1 MKKRKKGSSMVVVI
15 VIMAA
20 LFTVGTA
27 ILTMAA
33 SDYKSRVNESRRLQN
48 LYKSDSGL
56 DLVYNIILKN
66 SQAAITYSIAE
77 IEEEY
82 KDVEYTESL
91 YDEIN
96 EKFKAEFLNYL
107 GKVKDTSD
115 LAKGIE
121 EGKYLLE
128 DGLGTKT
135 LWQENL
141 YDSCGAE
148 IKIKDYIYD
157 NASKKIC
164 IKVESTFE
172 NTGNNGELKNTKTIS
187 NSFNVEAPAYKEN
200 KVLDVNKKQI
210 NIYPVYDGKVITA
223 DGDMEVKGETDVVGD
238 IWVKGNE
245 KYSAAP
251 IYTFE
256 KYNGGILI
264 DSGKLKITSG
274 DIFTAATLS
283 VRNKAEVAAENI
295 FSLNTYVGP
304 SITKEDTGEN
314 KLTVANDLITD
325 NDLSLN
331 SNGSTVDLKNY
342 YGINEY
348 TFTNAVNPAKAA
360 KESSSIIINNENSN
374 LNISNDAYIMG
385 VAYIDTIDE
394 KYQTGESLAVKG
406 NYLAYTEIVP
416 GYEDKIT
423 LKYYNPLQLVETIE
437 NSSSVQAKAEY
448 FKSYYDSSEE
458 KTVKTGGV
466 KIGHVYSVGAAID
479 SDGEVLSGNLAGDT
493 ELIRELRSRYA
504 IEVLSMGYLSGVDST
519 AVYNAGDVIKTV
531 ENQIKFNKII
541 NNYENEIDQRYG
553 KVILIKNGSEY
564 EVSGNT
570 TALIVTNGK
579 VVIKDGT
586 DFTGNIITTKDVEIQ
601 GQATIK
607 YDAEV
612 TEKIVASNYEVL
624 APIFEGVEYSSNR
637 VVDISKNT
645 TESQLSEYD
654 MSFIKSG
661 YWKIVR

>member
-1 MKKRKKGSSMVVVI
+1 MVVVI

-20 LFTVGTA
+20 LFTVGTT
-27 ILTMAA
+27 ILTMAT
-33 SDYKSRVNESRRLQN
+33 SDYKSRVNESKRLQN

-66 SQAAITYSIAE
+66 SQAAITHSIAK

-82 KDVEYTESL
+82 KNVDYTESL

-96 EKFKAEFLNYL
+96 EKFADEFLMYL

-121 EGKYLLE
+121 EGKYLIE
-128 DGLGTKT
+128 DGSGVKT
-135 LWQENL
+135 WQENI
-141 YDSCGAE
+141 YQSCGAE
-148 IKIKDYIYD
+148 IKIKEYIYD
-157 NASKKIC
+157 SSSKKIT

-172 NTGNNGELKNTKTIS
+172 NPGNNGELKNTKTIAT
-187 NSFNVEAPAYKEN
+187 SFNVEAPAYKEN
-200 KVLDVNKKQI
+200 KVLDVNKKEI

-223 DGDMEVKGETDVVGD
+223 DGDMKVQGQADIIGD
-238 IWVKGNE
+238 IWIKGSE
-245 KYSAAP
+245 QYSTSP

-256 KYNGGILI
+256 KYNGGILV
-264 DSGKLKITSG
+264 DGGTLKVSSGN
-274 DIFTAATLS
+274 IFTAATLAI
-283 VRNKAEVAAENI
+283 RNKAEVEAENI

-304 SITKEDTGEN
+304 SITKEDSGEN

-331 SNGSTVDLKNY
+331 SNGSIVNLKNY

-348 TFTNAVNPAKAA
+348 TFTNAVDPAKAA
-360 KESSSIIINNENSN
+360 KESSSIIINNENST

-406 NYLAYTEIVP
+406 NYLAYSEIVP

-437 NSSSVQAKAEY
+437 NSSSVQSKAKY
-448 FKSYYDSSEE
+448 FKEYYDSDE
-458 KTVKTGGV
+458 KNVAKTGGV
-466 KIGHVYSVGAAID
+466 SIANINSVGAVIN
-479 SDGEVLSGNLAGDT
+479 SDGTVSSGNLIGDT
-493 ELIRELRSRYA
+493 QLIKDLRNSYA
-504 IEVLSMGYLSGVDST
+504 INVLSMGYLKEADSKD
-519 AVYNAGDVIKTV
+519 VYDAGEVIKTV
-531 ENQIKFNKII
+531 KKQIDFNNIED
-541 NNYENEIDQRYG
+541 NYQDKLDERYG
-553 KVILIKNGSEY
+553 KVILIKDGSEY
-564 EVSGNT
+564 KVTGET
-570 TALIVTNGK
+570 TALIITNGK
-579 VVIKDGT
+579 VVIEDGAK
-586 DFTGNIITTKDVEIQ
+586 FTGNIITTQNIEIK
-601 GQATIK
+601 GQATAK

-612 TEKIVASNYEVL
+612 TEKIIASNYQILE
-624 APIFEGVEYSSNR
+624 PIFKDADPICKR

>member
-1 MKKRKKGSSMVVVI
+1 MVVVI

-20 LFTVGTA
+20 LFTVGTT
-27 ILTMAA
+27 ILTMAT
-33 SDYKSRVNESRRLQN
+33 SDYKSRVNESKRLQN

-66 SQAAITYSIAE
+66 SQAAITHSIAK

-82 KDVEYTESL
+82 KNVDYTESL

-96 EKFKAEFLNYL
+96 EKFADEFLMYL

-121 EGKYLLE
+121 EGKYLIE
-128 DGLGTKT
+128 DGSGVKT
-135 LWQENL
+135 WQENI
-141 YDSCGAE
+141 YQSCGAE
-148 IKIKDYIYD
+148 IKIKEYIYD
-157 NASKKIC
+157 SSSKKIT

-172 NTGNNGELKNTKTIS
+172 NPGNNGELKNTKTIAT
-187 NSFNVEAPAYKEN
+187 SFNVEAPAYKEN
-200 KVLDVNKKQI
+200 KVLDVNKKEI

-223 DGDMEVKGETDVVGD
+223 DGDMKVQGQADIIGD
-238 IWVKGNE
+238 IWIKGSE
-245 KYSAAP
+245 QYSTSP

-256 KYNGGILI
+256 KYNGGILV
-264 DSGKLKITSG
+264 DGGTLKVSSG

-283 VRNKAEVAAENI
+283 IRNKAEVEAENI

-304 SITKEDTGEN
+304 SITKEDSGEN

-331 SNGSTVDLKNY
+331 SNGSIVNLKNY

-348 TFTNAVNPAKAA
+348 TFTNAVDPAKAA
-360 KESSSIIINNENSN
+360 KESSSIIINNENST

-406 NYLAYTEIVP
+406 NYLAYSEIVP

-437 NSSSVQAKAEY
+437 NSSSVQSKAKY
-448 FKSYYDSSEE
+448 FKEYYDSDE
-458 KTVKTGGV
+458 KNVAKTGGV
-466 KIGHVYSVGAAID
+466 SIANINSVGAVIN
-479 SDGEVLSGNLAGDT
+479 SDGTVSSGNLIGDT
-493 ELIRELRSRYA
+493 QLIKDLRNSYA
-504 IEVLSMGYLSGVDST
+504 INVLSMGYLKEADSKD
-519 AVYNAGDVIKTV
+519 VYDAGEVIKTV
-531 ENQIKFNKII
+531 KKQIDFNNIED
-541 NNYENEIDQRYG
+541 NYQDKLDERYG
-553 KVILIKNGSEY
+553 KVILIKDGSEY
-564 EVSGNT
+564 KVTGET
-570 TALIVTNGK
+570 TALIITNGK
-579 VVIKDGT
+579 VVIEDGAK
-586 DFTGNIITTKDVEIQ
+586 FTGNIITTQNIEIK
-601 GQATIK
+601 GQATAK

-612 TEKIVASNYEVL
+612 TEKIIASNYQILE
-624 APIFEGVEYSSNR
+624 PIFKDADPICKR

>member
-1 MKKRKKGSSMVVVI
+1 MVVVI

-20 LFTVGTA
+20 LFTVGTT
-27 ILTMAA
+27 ILTMAT
-33 SDYKSRVNESRRLQN
+33 SDYKSRVNESKRLQN

-66 SQAAITYSIAE
+66 SQAAITHSIAK

-82 KDVEYTESL
+82 KNVDYTESL

-96 EKFKAEFLNYL
+96 EKFADEFLMYL

-121 EGKYLLE
+121 EGKYLIE
-128 DGLGTKT
+128 DGSGVKS
-135 LWQENL
+135 WQENV
-141 YDSCGAE
+141 YQSCGAE
-148 IKIKDYIYD
+148 IKIKEYIYD
-157 NASKKIC
+157 DSNKKIT

-172 NTGNNGELKNTKTIS
+172 NAGNNGELKNTKTIAT
-187 NSFNVEAPAYKEN
+187 SFNVEAPAYKEN
-200 KVLDVNKKQI
+200 KVLDVNKKEI
-210 NIYPVYDGKVITA
+210 NIYPVYDAKVITA
-223 DGDMEVKGETDVVGD
+223 DGDMKVQGQADIIGD
-238 IWVKGNE
+238 IWIKGIE
-245 KYSAAP
+245 QYSTPP

-256 KYNGGILI
+256 KYNGGILV
-264 DSGKLKITSG
+264 DGGTLKVSSGN
-274 DIFTAATLS
+274 IFTAATLAI
-283 VRNKAEVAAENI
+283 RNKAEVEAENI

-304 SITKEDTGEN
+304 SITKEDSGEN
-314 KLTVANDLITD
+314 KLTVSNDLITD

-331 SNGSTVDLKNY
+331 SNGSIVNLKNY

-348 TFTNAVNPAKAA
+348 TFPKEVDLKKVA
-360 KESSSIIINNENSN
+360 KESSSIIINNENST

-448 FKSYYDSSEE
+448 FKSYYDSREE
-458 KTVKTGGV
+458 NTVKTGGV

-479 SDGEVLSGNLAGDT
+479 SNGEVLSGNLAGDT

-519 AVYNAGDVIKTV
+519 AVYNDGEVIKTV
-531 ENQIKFNKII
+531 EKQIDFNNIED
-541 NNYENEIDQRYG
+541 NYQDKLDERYG
-553 KVILIKNGSEY
+553 KVILINDGSEY
-564 EVSGNT
+564 KIAGET
-570 TALIVTNGK
+570 TALIITNGK
-579 VVIKDGT
+579 VVIEGGAK
-586 DFTGNIITTKDVEIQ
+586 FTGNIITTQNVEIK
-601 GQATIK
+601 GQATAK

-612 TEKIVASNYEVL
+612 TEKIIASNYEIL
-624 APIFEGVEYSSNR
+624 KPIFKDTDPICKR

-645 TESQLSEYD
+645 IESQLSEYD

>member
-1 MKKRKKGSSMVVVI
+1 MVVVI

-20 LFTVGTA
+20 LFTVGTT
-27 ILTMAA
+27 ILTMAT
-33 SDYKSRVNESRRLQN
+33 SDYKSRVNESKRLQN

-66 SQAAITYSIAE
+66 SQAAITHSIAK

-82 KDVEYTESL
+82 KNVDYTESL

-96 EKFKAEFLNYL
+96 EKFADEFLMYL

-121 EGKYLLE
+121 EGKYLIE
-128 DGLGTKT
+128 DGSGVKT
-135 LWQENL
+135 WQENI
-141 YDSCGAE
+141 YQSCGAE
-148 IKIKDYIYD
+148 IKIKEYIYD
-157 NASKKIC
+157 SSSKKIT

-172 NTGNNGELKNTKTIS
+172 NPGNNGELKNTKTIAT
-187 NSFNVEAPAYKEN
+187 SFNVEAPAYKEN
-200 KVLDVNKKQI
+200 KVLDVNKKEI

-223 DGDMEVKGETDVVGD
+223 DGDMKVQGQADIIGD
-238 IWVKGNE
+238 IWIKGSE
-245 KYSAAP
+245 QYSTSP

-256 KYNGGILI
+256 KYNGGILV
-264 DSGKLKITSG
+264 DGGTLKVSSG

-283 VRNKAEVAAENI
+283 IRNKAEVEAENI

-304 SITKEDTGEN
+304 SITKEDSGEN

-331 SNGSTVDLKNY
+331 SNGSIVNLKNY

-348 TFTNAVNPAKAA
+348 TFTNAVDPAKAA
-360 KESSSIIINNENSN
+360 KESSSIIINNENST
-374 LNISNDAYIMG
+374 LNISNDSYIMG

-406 NYLAYTEIVP
+406 NYLAYSEIVP

-437 NSSSVQAKAEY
+437 NSSSVQSKAKY
-448 FKSYYDSSEE
+448 FKEYYDSDE
-458 KTVKTGGV
+458 KNVAKTGGV
-466 KIGHVYSVGAAID
+466 SIANINSVGAVIN
-479 SDGEVLSGNLAGDT
+479 SDGTVSSGNLIGDT
-493 ELIRELRSRYA
+493 QLIKDLRNSYA
-504 IEVLSMGYLSGVDST
+504 INVLSMGYLKEADSKD
-519 AVYNAGDVIKTV
+519 VYDAGEVIKTV
-531 ENQIKFNKII
+531 KKQIDFNNIED
-541 NNYENEIDQRYG
+541 NYQDKLDERYG
-553 KVILIKNGSEY
+553 KVILIKDGSEY
-564 EVSGNT
+564 KVTGET
-570 TALIVTNGK
+570 TALIITNGK
-579 VVIKDGT
+579 VVIEDGAK
-586 DFTGNIITTKDVEIQ
+586 FTGNIITTQNIEIK
-601 GQATIK
+601 GQATAK

-612 TEKIVASNYEVL
+612 TEKIIASNYQILE
-624 APIFEGVEYSSNR
+624 PIFKDADPICKR

>member
-1 MKKRKKGSSMVVVI
+1 MVVVI

-20 LFTVGTA
+20 LFTVGTT
-27 ILTMAA
+27 ILTIAT
-33 SDYKSRVNESRRLQN
+33 SDYKSRVNESKRLQN

-66 SQAAITYSIAE
+66 SQAAITHSIAK

-82 KDVEYTESL
+82 KNVDYTESL

-96 EKFKAEFLNYL
+96 EKFADEFLMYL

-121 EGKYLLE
+121 EGKYLIE
-128 DGLGTKT
+128 DGSGVKT
-135 LWQENL
+135 WQENI
-141 YDSCGAE
+141 YQSCGAE
-148 IKIKDYIYD
+148 IKIKEYIYD
-157 NASKKIC
+157 SSSKKIT

-172 NTGNNGELKNTKTIS
+172 NPGNNGELKNTKTIAT
-187 NSFNVEAPAYKEN
+187 SFNVEAPAYKEN
-200 KVLDVNKKQI
+200 KVLDVNKKEI
-210 NIYPVYDGKVITA
+210 NIYPVYDGQVIIA
-223 DGDMEVKGETDVVGD
+223 DGDMKVQGQADIIGD
-238 IWVKGNE
+238 IWIKGSE
-245 KYSAAP
+245 QYSTSP

-256 KYNGGILI
+256 KYNGGILV
-264 DSGKLKITSG
+264 DGGTLKVSSG

-283 VRNKAEVAAENI
+283 IRNKAEVEAENI

-304 SITKEDTGEN
+304 SITKEDSGEN

-331 SNGSTVDLKNY
+331 SNGSIVNLKNY

-348 TFTNAVNPAKAA
+348 TFTNAVDPAKAA
-360 KESSSIIINNENSN
+360 KESSSIIINNENST

-406 NYLAYTEIVP
+406 NYLAYSEIVP

-437 NSSSVQAKAEY
+437 NSSSVQSKAKY
-448 FKSYYDSSEE
+448 FKEYYDSDE
-458 KTVKTGGV
+458 KNVAKTGGV
-466 KIGHVYSVGAAID
+466 SIANINSVGAVIN
-479 SDGEVLSGNLAGDT
+479 SDGTVSSGNLIGDT
-493 ELIRELRSRYA
+493 QLIKDLRNSYA
-504 IEVLSMGYLSGVDST
+504 INVLSMGYLKEADSKD
-519 AVYNAGDVIKTV
+519 VYDAGEVIKTV
-531 ENQIKFNKII
+531 KKQIDFNNIED
-541 NNYENEIDQRYG
+541 NYQDKLDERYG
-553 KVILIKNGSEY
+553 KVILIKDGSEY
-564 EVSGNT
+564 KVTGET
-570 TALIVTNGK
+570 TALIITNGK
-579 VVIKDGT
+579 VVIEDGAK
-586 DFTGNIITTKDVEIQ
+586 FTGNIITTQNIEIK
-601 GQATIK
+601 GQATAK

-612 TEKIVASNYEVL
+612 TEKIIASNYQILE
-624 APIFEGVEYSSNR
+624 PIFKDADPICTR